1 MKEWIGGK
9 PTLPPPEESRSPIKA
24 YTIGNWEVE
33 DPKPENS
40 LIPIAHYLNYNAR
53 FTPLSPVSQILLVF

>member
-1 MKEWIGGK
+1 M
-9 PTLPPPEESRSPIKA
+9 
-24 YTIGNWEVE
+24 GNWEVE